1 MEDSLISISEI
12 LRSFK
17 KRLWIIILITLI
29 TTIFGFSRTRGL
41 VPSYSGYMKV
51 LISTSEKEMD
61 YYSPEQIEYYSNFS
75 NIFLE
80 IIRAGDYLE
89 KPLKKN
95 DVKTSYE
102 VVKNGIGIAPGANV
116 PIFTI
121 SYSGG
126 NEDDIEKIINTI
138 YHCLMNELKEVQP
151 NVKSKVVSDIN
162 VNTIYPNKKKF
173 IVLGFAVGLIFSS
186 GIVMVL
192 IYLDGSVKNRKQL
205 EKITGL
211 PILGMI
217 PKHER
222 EFEKEERKNVYSG

>member
-89 KPLKKN
+89 KPLK
-95 DVKTSYE
+95 
-102 VVKNGIGIAPGANV
+102 
-116 PIFTI
+116 
-121 SYSGG
+121 
-126 NEDDIEKIINTI
+126 EK
-138 YHCLMNELKEVQP
+138 
-151 NVKSKVVSDIN
+151 
-162 VNTIYPNKKKF
+162 
-173 IVLGFAVGLIFSS
+173 
-186 GIVMVL
+186 
-192 IYLDGSVKNRKQL
+192 
-205 EKITGL
+205 
-211 PILGMI
+211 
-217 PKHER
+217 
-222 EFEKEERKNVYSG
+222 

>member
-17 KRLWIIILITLI
+17 KKLWIIILVTLI
-29 TTIFGFSRTRGL
+29 TTILGFSKTRGL
-41 VPSYSGYMKV
+41 VPSYSGSMKV

-61 YYSPEQIEYYSNFS
+61 YYSSDQIEYYDNFS

-80 IIRAGDYLE
+80 IIRAGDYLK
-89 KPLKKN
+89 KPLEKN
-95 DVKTSYE
+95 GVETSYE
-102 VVKNGIGIAPGANV
+102 AVKNGIGIAPGAKA

-126 NEDDIEKIINTI
+126 NKDDIEKIINTI
-138 YHCLMNELKEVQP
+138 YGCLMDELKEVQP

-162 VNTIYPNKKKF
+162 VNTIYPDKKKF
-173 IVLGFAVGLIFSS
+173 IVLGFAVGFIFSS

-192 IYLDGSVKNRKQL
+192 IYLDGSIKNRKQL

-217 PKHER
+217 PKHEK